1 MSPHG
6 RIVNLL
12 GEQVPTLVAR
22 FADGEG
28 IPYDAYR
35 PGFTHSLDD
44 IWRRVY
50 DEQLIDGFLG
60 KFPALTAAMDQG
72 IRVLDIGCGTGHA
85 LNVLAAAFP
94 RSTFVGY
101 DLADDGIALA
111 QAEAEEMGLDNVSF
125 AVMDVTHF
133 STSPPY
139 DLIMAFD
146 TVHDLSAPDAVLN
159 RIREALAPNGA
170 FLMVDSS
177 SAACS
182 RRTSAIRSRPCTTAS
197 ACCTARRFRSI
208 PVGQGLEAVW
218 E

>member
-1 MSPHG
+1 M
-6 RIVNLL
+6 
-12 GEQVPTLVAR
+12 
-22 FADGEG
+22 
-28 IPYDAYR
+28 
-35 PGFTHSLDD
+35 
-44 IWRRVY
+44 
-50 DEQLIDGFLG
+50 IDGFLG

-72 IRVLDIGCGTGHA
+72 IRVLTSAGTGHA

-146 TVHDLSAPDAVLN
+146 TVHDLAVDAVLN
-159 RIREALAPNGA
+159 RIRETCL
-170 FLMVDSS
+170 
-177 SAACS
+177 
-182 RRTSAIRSRPCTTAS
+182 T
-197 ACCTARRFRSI
+197 
-208 PVGQGLEAVW
+208 GLPDG
-218 E
+218 